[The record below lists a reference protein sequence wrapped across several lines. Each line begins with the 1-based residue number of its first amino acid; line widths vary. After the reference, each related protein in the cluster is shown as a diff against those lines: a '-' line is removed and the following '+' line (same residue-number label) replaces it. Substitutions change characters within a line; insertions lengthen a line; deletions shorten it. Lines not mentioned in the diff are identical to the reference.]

1 MRVKGLLRRLQVAF
15 ARDVLLVVVDEAD
28 VIRGRQLGDGV
39 QAQLWQTFTAKYG
52 VYTFRMT
59 EDGMVP
65 LG

>member
-1 MRVKGLLRRLQVAF
+1 MAF